1 LNRHET
7 LGLIPSTAK
16 KKKKRKEKKEK
27 EKGGMNYLQSEKDVL
42 YA

>member
-1 LNRHET
+1 VFLT
-7 LGLIPSTAK
+7 PSTAK